1 MSGKGDVSTA
11 SPAVPPLGT
20 QELFTKSVTQDYI
33 GIEQHSEGR
42 AVQRKRP
49 ALERV
54 SGAFVLGSTCLPE
67 PVTTQSMSVMWI
79 FRQRSISALRT
90 ISRESMVER

>member
-54 SGAFVLGSTCLPE
+54 SGAFVLGGTCPPYPL
-67 PVTTQSMSVMWI
+67 TQP
-79 FRQRSISALRT
+79 RQ
-90 ISRESMVER
+90 